1 MIDLSHLTE
10 EEQGMILTVL
20 RRDAELKKAEEA
32 RIRKL
37 EAILERNAQAETK
50 LKYLTGEWF
59 YEAKSRRHR
68 DKIHGSEIILAS
80 MKQRKPAG
88 SEGSLKLERFN
99 TPSSHGSD
107 VVVQQRAASTV
118 EAVKA
123 QESND
128 AEIQTAVSAVQ
139 SPRSLRHNPFNR
151 ASLIVVEPVEHAD
164 LKLQEH
170 DVYEGESASSLRLLP
185 SDETSQTSSSSLTSR
200 GSSLGLKP
208 VPKKRTFVS
217 RQNSQMDANDLSLD
231 PRTSSAEVVPAPRFS
246 RNQISS
252 GSSNQSYKRGSIE
265 TPHKSILSYSSSE
278 TYSSLSESTQQVASQ
293 HLPNSSL
300 ERAAS
305 PTASERLT
313 GETSQ
318 LNSDAGKVTPRGS
331 ATLDYFPAVSAQGS
345 GREVSSSV
353 TSARQD
359 DISLPRSIVDV
370 RPPVLYDLI
379 YIDKS
384 GQKTQERANEGNV
397 FKLSTQTSTPAAD
410 EDDSISKVLDWF
422 NRSTDSN
429 DWLECEDGPEI
440 RKTSQKDEEM
450 KSSQSEKL
458 SNKVSP
464 ESKATDR
471 TASDASETK
480 EEVLPHL
487 KTFGESNNTYPKVDS
502 STSVLSDDGQKLMKE
517 PNGASDLHPKNGA
530 GSVTS
535 NISIE
540 EEKEVLTMPN
550 KADLVDQEMPA
561 SQKYNLDQTISR
573 SPRPRTPTYASP
585 NSHSLSLVP
594 AEALSNS
601 IGLSREASLKVVADV
616 TSLSPDPQTRES
628 LDSPGS
634 LSNTDGKLGSTP
646 SSLRLT
652 ETSSRDKTSSPYPQ
666 KPNLVSQET
675 TAEKIKQL
683 KHFWSMQSAD
693 KSRGRVEA
701 KYNRGSTMNKRFT
714 KSEFDLSLV
723 GGVSGT
729 VVKDS
734 QRNQSEFNV
743 PPLNR
748 RLDKQSQHLGT
759 SREQFNTLR
768 EFWDDTLSDSK
779 GSTDKPKSPKRK
791 DQVSPHLYRR
801 DSFKNK
807 AQLFPASPVKSTQL
821 SSGSR
826 AASETK
832 SHQDIGREEKTLKAP
847 NVRSPKSR
855 RDSFSNSS
863 SSRMRRATSMF
874 ALIAPEETSQ
884 GALRIDVSPVHSQ
897 SRKQNKWTNSE
908 KGSRFTSE
916 DSEASAPL
924 ARAFVP
930 TDYSHYLGMADLN
943 AKIGTLGSEASGSR
957 PGSELDLGGPVRSS
971 TPVSSEERHSK
982 KGSKM
987 SPRQLWRKGSSSD
1000 STGHESMSSTSG
1012 SWSNTR
1018 SISNRENR
1026 DDPLRKALRRA
1037 AARPT
1042 NMTKSMEDLIASLS
1056 PRQKRRHEQ
1065 AAEKRR
1071 TSDAMPLPPIPSPVL
1086 SDLKSLKKMSKS
1098 VPSCLQKEDDVEESN
1113 SACEEEVVSPS
1124 MSNITNS
1131 AKVTSK
1137 PSLSGS
1143 VLTMYPGE
1151 FGNVEVQG
1159 NVQFSINY
1167 VQRLNEFHIF
1177 VAECRDLAAVDPK
1190 RGRSDPYVKTYLH
1203 PDRSNL
1209 GKRKTSIKKK
1219 TLNPTFNEILRYRVH
1234 MEYLRTQTLILSVW
1248 HHDTFGRNSFLGEVD
1263 VDLSKWDFDHT
1274 HMNYMALKPRTTP
1287 ATAPSNGRGEM
1298 RLAVRFLPQV
1308 VRSEEGPSTG
1318 ELHIWV
1324 KECKNLPLVRA
1335 AIDPYVKCF
1344 VLPDT
1349 SRKSR
1354 QKTRVLRRTADP
1366 VFNHTMVYDGIRE
1379 EDLTEACV
1387 ELTVWDRDRLVN
1399 NLLGGLRLG
1408 AGTGMSYGAVVD
1420 WMDSTQYEV
1429 SLWEQM
1435 VATPNEWVEDVLPLR
1450 MLNTKAA
1457 FK

>member
-123 QESND
+123 QESNSD

-359 DISLPRSIVDV
+359 DISLPRSIV
-370 RPPVLYDLI
+370 
-379 YIDKS
+379 
-384 GQKTQERANEGNV
+384 G
-397 FKLSTQTSTPAAD
+397 
-410 EDDSISKVLDWF
+410 
-422 NRSTDSN
+422 
-429 DWLECEDGPEI
+429 
-440 RKTSQKDEEM
+440 
-450 KSSQSEKL
+450 
-458 SNKVSP
+458 
-464 ESKATDR
+464 
-471 TASDASETK
+471 
-480 EEVLPHL
+480 
-487 KTFGESNNTYPKVDS
+487 
-502 STSVLSDDGQKLMKE
+502 
-517 PNGASDLHPKNGA
+517 
-530 GSVTS
+530 
-535 NISIE
+535 
-540 EEKEVLTMPN
+540 
-550 KADLVDQEMPA
+550 
-561 SQKYNLDQTISR
+561 
-573 SPRPRTPTYASP
+573 
-585 NSHSLSLVP
+585 
-594 AEALSNS
+594 
-601 IGLSREASLKVVADV
+601 
-616 TSLSPDPQTRES
+616 
-628 LDSPGS
+628 
-634 LSNTDGKLGSTP
+634 
-646 SSLRLT
+646 
-652 ETSSRDKTSSPYPQ
+652 
-666 KPNLVSQET
+666 
-675 TAEKIKQL
+675 
-683 KHFWSMQSAD
+683 
-693 KSRGRVEA
+693 
-701 KYNRGSTMNKRFT
+701 
-714 KSEFDLSLV
+714 
-723 GGVSGT
+723 
-729 VVKDS
+729 
-734 QRNQSEFNV
+734 
-743 PPLNR
+743 
-748 RLDKQSQHLGT
+748 
-759 SREQFNTLR
+759 
-768 EFWDDTLSDSK
+768 
-779 GSTDKPKSPKRK
+779 
-791 DQVSPHLYRR
+791 
-801 DSFKNK
+801 
-807 AQLFPASPVKSTQL
+807 
-821 SSGSR
+821 
-826 AASETK
+826 
-832 SHQDIGREEKTLKAP
+832 
-847 NVRSPKSR
+847 
-855 RDSFSNSS
+855 
-863 SSRMRRATSMF
+863 
-874 ALIAPEETSQ
+874 
-884 GALRIDVSPVHSQ
+884 
-897 SRKQNKWTNSE
+897 
-908 KGSRFTSE
+908 
-916 DSEASAPL
+916 
-924 ARAFVP
+924 
-930 TDYSHYLGMADLN
+930 
-943 AKIGTLGSEASGSR
+943 
-957 PGSELDLGGPVRSS
+957 
-971 TPVSSEERHSK
+971 
-982 KGSKM
+982 
-987 SPRQLWRKGSSSD
+987 
-1000 STGHESMSSTSG
+1000 
-1012 SWSNTR
+1012 
-1018 SISNRENR
+1018 ENR